1 MVAKTYSEFI
11 ESKCQLGS
19 MGGFDPLYIP
29 DEAFDFQ
36 RFLLDWSIRKG
47 RSAIFA
53 DCGLGKS
60 LMELAWCENA
70 VRKSNRP
77 ALIVTP
83 LAVAQQFITEAEKFG
98 IDCRRSTDGRIS
110 GPAVYVTN
118 YERLHHFDPGQF
130 DAVACDESSAIK
142 NFEGKR
148 REIVTEFMRMRPYR
162 LLCTATAAP
171 NDYHELGTS
180 SEALGE
186 LGRMDMMGRFFRNVE
201 NSLNPMSVKSK
212 WSFKPH
218 AEPHFWRWVCSWARA
233 CRKPSDLGFSD
244 SRFALPK
251 LSVSEHV
258 VKASRPAP
266 GRLFDVNAVSL
277 DEVREEQRRTIP
289 ERCEKA
295 ASLINGT
302 GKPAVA
308 WCYLNDEGDTLAKLI
323 PDSVQ
328 VSGSDSD
335 EKKEEVFQQFAE
347 GKIRV
352 LVTKPKI
359 AGFGLNW
366 QHCSHMTFFPS
377 HSFEQ
382 YYQSVRRCWRFG
394 QKNSVTVDLITTDG
408 GAGVK
413 ANMQRKAEAADK
425 MFVSLVEMMSNELKI
440 NRTENFRASADRPS
454 WLATV

>member
-1 MVAKTYSEFI
+1 MKLSEYSEFI
-11 ESKCQLGS
+11 ESKQQMGS
-19 MGGFDPLYIP
+19 MGGFEPIYIP

-60 LMELAWCENA
+60 LMELAWCENV
-70 VRKSNRP
+70 VRHTNKP

-83 LAVAQQFITEAEKFG
+83 LAVAQQFITESEKFG
-98 IDCRRSTDGRIS
+98 IDCRRSTDGTV
-110 GPAVYVTN
+110 GGAAVYVTN
-118 YERLHHFDPGQF
+118 YERLHHFNPLDFAG
-130 DAVACDESSAIK
+130 VACDESSAIK
-142 NFEGKR
+142 NFDGKR
-148 REIVTEFMRMRPYR
+148 REIVTEFMRTRPYR

-244 SRFALPK
+244 SRFALPD
-251 LSVSEHV
+251 LCVNEHV

-295 ASLINGT
+295 ATLINGT

-308 WCYLNDEGDTLAKLI
+308 WCYLNDEGDTLARLI

-328 VSGSDSD
+328 VSGSDGD

-366 QHCSHMTFFPS
+366 QHCSNMTFFPS

-394 QKNSVTVDLITTDG
+394 QTNKVSVDLITTDG

-413 ANMQRKAEAADK
+413 ANMQRKAEAADR
-425 MFVSLVEMMSNELKI
+425 MFASLVEMMSNELKI
-440 NRTENFRASADRPS
+440 NRTENFRASAKSPP
-454 WLATV
+454 WLTTI